1 MSRLLGVVIV
11 AAMCAGCRSSAPVY
25 DPFMGRTT
33 VPPPGTA
40 VVQPGQPYYSA
51 PPAGATTSPPLITP
65 PPGASATPPTVNNG
79 LSSSFTPNVSPVSA
93 TNTAPTATVTP
104 VSATVPAA
112 MPATPG
118 AQPLR
123 PAPTTVR
130 PIYGP
135 PGGGLVYPPTSAA
148 PIGAPAA
155 TAQSIGTSSSGVP
168 TLANPATAPNATV
181 TGVKPA
187 SFNSPDVSR
196 AANSATPVVFNSSP
210 DQNPIR
216 IVEPPHS
223 IAPPACAPH
232 LPPPRHRPRTL
243 NQSLS
248 FRVPEITDLP
258 PANSAARP
266 APAAASTAANESAGG
281 YGYDPQYH
289 WLKGKLEY
297 SQSTRSWRLRYIPP
311 DGNTDS
317 YGGSVVLADNSQLAG
332 LQPGDAVYRPRCA
345 GRRQR
350 RSRQLRPAVQPAA
363 HPKAVSLRCGCKHAF
378 CARHLLVP
386 SATAVRILE

>member
-51 PPAGATTSPPLITP
+51 PAAGATTSPPLITP
-65 PPGASATPPTVNNG
+65 PPGASATPATVNSG

-93 TNTAPTATVTP
+93 NGAAPTAAVTP
-104 VSATVPAA
+104 VSATAPAA

-118 AQPLR
+118 AKPLNPT
-123 PAPTTVR
+123 PATGR

-148 PIGAPAA
+148 PIGNAQTLAQAPAA
-155 TAQSIGTSSSGVP
+155 PTAGVP
-168 TLANPATAPNATV
+168 TLANQATAPNASL
-181 TGVKPA
+181 TGVRPA
-187 SFNSPDVSR
+187 SFESSGST
-196 AANSATPVVFNSSP
+196 ASATPVVFNTSR

-216 IVEPPHS
+216 IVEPPQS
-223 IAPPACAPH
+223 AASTASAPTSTAATASSH
-232 LPPPRHRPRTL
+232 TL

-258 PANSAARP
+258 PANSAARGSIAS
-266 APAAASTAANESAGG
+266 APAAANESAGG
-281 YGYDPQYH
+281 YGYDAQYH

-297 SQSTRSWRLRYIPP
+297 SQSTRNWRLRYIPP
-311 DGNTDS
+311 DGNTDG
-317 YGGSVVLADNSQLAG
+317 YGGSVILADNSQMTG
-332 LQPGDAVYRPRCA
+332 LQAGDAVYAQGSLGATSGAQGSFAPQYNL
-345 GRRQR
+345 QR
-350 RSRQLRPAVQPAA
+350 IQKL
-363 HPKAVSLRCGCKHAF
+363 
-378 CARHLLVP
+378 
-386 SATAVRILE
+386 